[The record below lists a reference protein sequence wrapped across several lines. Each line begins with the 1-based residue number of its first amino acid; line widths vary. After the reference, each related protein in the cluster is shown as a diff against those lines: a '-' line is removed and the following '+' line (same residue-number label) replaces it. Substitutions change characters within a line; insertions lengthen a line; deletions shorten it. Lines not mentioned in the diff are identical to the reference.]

1 MLRKKA
7 ITTKVMTI
15 IWVIFTLI
23 LISCSG
29 LKQKDQTPTPDPE
42 QSIVDP
48 NFLLGDIS
56 PYVYGVNHGPW
67 AYVTTKVL
75 PQALEGGFS
84 FIRFPGGN
92 WGDRNTLSL
101 YDIENASTLAEMMG
115 SELSISVRLRGGSI
129 EEALEVMRK
138 TNEEFGLSLKYWSI
152 GNEPALYPDYD
163 TKKYNQEWRVI
174 AKAMKDMYPDI
185 LLIGPDITQFTG
197 NAVTDP
203 KDENG
208 LFWMDEFLQANGDLV
223 DIISIHRYPFP
234 KSMIS
239 EPATVSELYA
249 SAAEWDKIIPA
260 LRNKILE
267 ITGKDLPIAVT
278 EVNSHWTTAYS
289 LEASPDSF
297 ANAIWWADVLS
308 RLIKN
313 DVEIVT
319 YFSLQSNVNIGGY
332 GVLDRYKNRPTYYV
346 YKLYKEFGHDLIY
359 SDSNDPEVSIIASR
373 CMDED
378 ITLILINHSLSDK
391 KLPLDI
397 RGTELL
403 TNKSAMLLAQ
413 DIWAENVVFENYYNN
428 QEVFLPP
435 ESVLLLTLSED
446 KLFCT
451 ENLEQD

>member
-1 MLRKKA
+1 M
-7 ITTKVMTI
+7 
-15 IWVIFTLI
+15 
-23 LISCSG
+23 
-29 LKQKDQTPTPDPE
+29 
-42 QSIVDP
+42 
-48 NFLLGDIS
+48 
-56 PYVYGVNHGPW
+56 
-67 AYVTTKVL
+67 
-75 PQALEGGFS
+75 
-84 FIRFPGGN
+84 
-92 WGDRNTLSL
+92 
-101 YDIENASTLAEMMG
+101 
-115 SELSISVRLRGGSI
+115 
-129 EEALEVMRK
+129 
-138 TNEEFGLSLKYWSI
+138 
-152 GNEPALYPDYD
+152 
-163 TKKYNQEWRVI
+163 
-174 AKAMKDMYPDI
+174 
-185 LLIGPDITQFTG
+185 
-197 NAVTDP
+197 
-203 KDENG
+203 
-208 LFWMDEFLQANGDLV
+208 
-223 DIISIHRYPFP
+223 
-234 KSMIS
+234 
-239 EPATVSELYA
+239 
-249 SAAEWDKIIPA
+249 
-260 LRNKILE
+260 E

-378 ITLILINHSLSDK
+378 ISLILINHSLSDK